1 MASMA
6 NMTEG
11 SASSCTLSYINSEV
25 FVSSWVRGCH
35 DYKDAWKN
43 RSQIGEVMELQHEP
57 RNQHDKNAVAVM
69 KNGEI
74 FGHIP
79 RALAS
84 TKQGT
89 GTVCQFLNPIM
100 AGGAQSARGK
110 LKMLYLSENK

>member
-1 MASMA
+1 
-6 NMTEG
+6 
-11 SASSCTLSYINSEV
+11 
-25 FVSSWVRGCH
+25 
-35 DYKDAWKN
+35 
-43 RSQIGEVMELQHEP
+43 MELQHEP

-89 GTVCQFLNPIM
+89 GTVTFLRSQNAPEM
-100 AGGAQSARGK
+100 
-110 LKMLYLSENK
+110 